1 MKKTLQWVIAFTIML
16 SFSGLMAQNKP
27 NQTANNSNQII
38 DLGETEVKIKVETPN
53 VQIYSKRIKPEF
65 DDIKID
71 RSFHKELIGEDEK
84 INLKPRSESTEYIRI
99 DIGQLMKKLR

>member
-1 MKKTLQWVIAFTIML
+1 MKRTMHWLTVLTIML
-16 SFSGLMAQNKP
+16 SFSGLLAQNEPK
-27 NQTANNSNQII
+27 QAANNSNEVI

-71 RSFHKELIGEDEK
+71 RSFRKELIGEDEK
-84 INLKPRSESTEYIRI
+84 INLKPHSESTEYIRI

>member
-1 MKKTLQWVIAFTIML
+1 MRHIAWLGILIFVVGVYSIH
-16 SFSGLMAQNKP
+16 AQNTPPKQKVNN
-27 NQTANNSNQII
+27 NQVI
-38 DLGETEVKIKVETPN
+38 DLGETKVKIKIETPQ

-71 RSFHKELIGEDEK
+71 RSFRKELIGEDEK
-84 INLKPRSESTEYIRI
+84 INLKPRSDNVEYIRI